1 MSDWSKY
8 GIHKGL
14 FLWPGIWVS
23 LAWFVFGI
31 EQVFHFDW
39 GKYGV
44 LPGNIQHWYGVLTL
58 PWLHGDVNHIISN
71 TISLFFV
78 GSLVRYSFP
87 KLFDKIWLLSWIVP
101 GIALWFIGRPNYHI
115 GASAW
120 LYALVSFVF
129 FSGII
134 RMHTKLLAQSML
146 MVFLYGSFVWGVLPH
161 DPTISYEGHL
171 SGAIVG
177 LVLAVWYRK
186 IDPIQTLKNPT
197 YVDSE
202 VAWEDWKDPMD
213 RNLIFEEVKG
223 ASGTTLPPR
232 LGQQFLYEDGSSP
245 DQLA

>member
-78 GSLVRYSFP
+78 GSLVLYSFP

-134 RMHTKLLAQSML
+134 RMHTRLLAQSIYSENIKSWS
-146 MVFLYGSFVWGVLPH
+146 VVNYKNI
-161 DPTISYEGHL
+161 TIALDIDLDNILKEIGRIRDFNSQNQNFRKKIKL
-171 SGAIVG
+171 SI
-177 LVLAVWYRK
+177 
-186 IDPIQTLKNPT
+186 
-197 YVDSE
+197 
-202 VAWEDWKDPMD
+202 
-213 RNLIFEEVKG
+213 
-223 ASGTTLPPR
+223 
-232 LGQQFLYEDGSSP
+232 
-245 DQLA
+245 

>member
-14 FLWPGIWVS
+14 FLWPGIWVC
-23 LAWFVFGI
+23 LAWLVFGI
-31 EQVFHFDW
+31 ELAFDFDW

-58 PWLHGDVNHIISN
+58 PWLHGDINHIVSN

-87 KLFDKIWLLSWIVP
+87 KLFDKIWLLSWIIP

-134 RMHTKLLAQSML
+134 RMHTRLLAQSML

-177 LVLAVWYRK
+177 LVLALYYRK
-186 IDPIQTLKNPT
+186 IDPIETLKNPT
-197 YVDSE
+197 YEDSE
-202 VAWEDWKDPMD
+202 VAWEDWKDPKD
-213 RNLIFEEVKG
+213 QTLIFEDVKG
-223 ASGTTLPPR
+223 VSGKVLPPR